1 MRKQSVKRGVWYIG
15 GRRKRRI
22 QVRKGGGGGL
32 RVGAILGSLASPL
45 LGAVAQQVEEN
56 VDVAKWKIIFGEV

>member
-1 MRKQSVKRGVWYIG
+1 MEDVNVEYKCKKG
-15 GRRKRRI
+15 
-22 QVRKGGGGGL
+22 GGGGGL